1 MTAAALTDLVPLSR
15 LRISVLDNPTKY
27 FEAMYNPTSY
37 GKSFRNAYD
46 KRQAIN
52 STGSKQRF
60 LVNES
65 DQLKLKLILEGSPV
79 ATAGLITL
87 PFTSNSVADQLANF
101 LKIAQKMVGKRHKP
115 NDLKISWG
123 KMNFEGVLLSAEVT
137 YTAFDR
143 SGNPLRAEVDTV
155 FEGKMKDPA
164 GIAIKNSPDLS
175 HSYTVMDGDTLPA
188 IADRYYGDAD
198 LHTLIATH
206 NALDSL
212 RRLKTGTILSIPPI
226 PKEDEEGESYV

>member
-1 MTAAALTDLVPLSR
+1 MISFGLTDLVPLSR
-15 LRISVLDNPTKY
+15 LRIAVLDNPTKY
-27 FEAMYNPTSY
+27 FEVMYNPTSY
-37 GKSFRNAYD
+37 GKSFRNVYD

-52 STGSKQRF
+52 TTGSKQRF

-65 DQLKLKLILEGSPV
+65 DQLKFKLILEGSPV

-87 PFTSNSVADQLANF
+87 PFTSHSVTDQLADF
-101 LKIAQKMVGKRHKP
+101 LKIAQRMVGGRHKP

-123 KMNFEGVLLSAEVT
+123 KMSFEGVLLSAEVT

-155 FEGKMKDPA
+155 FEGKMNDPA

-175 HSYTVMDGDTLPA
+175 HTYTVMDGDTLPA
-188 IADRYYGDAD
+188 IADRYYGDVE
-198 LHTLIATH
+198 LHPLIATH
-206 NALDSL
+206 NALDNL
-212 RRLKTGTILSIPPI
+212 RRLKTGTTLTIPPI
-226 PKEDEEGESYV
+226 PKEDEEGGDHV